1 MIDAAF
7 LIAITAFFKEQ
18 LGLQGRS
25 VLVAAF
31 LVGLALFLS
40 PQIIA
45 ALPAAGPWLEGVVNF
60 IKLYLAACGS
70 VDFVAAL
77 ARKVGK

>member
-25 VLVAAF
+25 VLAAAF
-31 LVGLALFLS
+31 VVGLALFLA

-45 ALPAAGPWLEGVVNF
+45 ALPAAGPWLEGIVNF
-60 IKLYLAACGS
+60 VKLYLAACGS
-70 VDFVAAL
+70 VDFVTAI
-77 ARKVGK
+77 ARKLK